1 MSKFWSKIMMCL
13 VAVFVIGINNAD
25 ADLQCVAQPSCAM
38 LGYSKANVENCTGYI
53 HCPFDTSYKKCVTLD
68 HTDGKCTGYS
78 LTECPP
84 HAKCEPCGSYKITSC
99 RDGYKIS
106 GNTCICA
113 TTCTDRLTQNDIP
126 LNAGPIKQSC
136 DACGAISDIITG
148 WECNSG
154 YVNVNDECKKYYDS
168 CEDAGFVPN
177 KPDNA
182 TCSDQIVYLANADAL
197 KCYSGCAC
205 NDGYVNVGT
214 DIDSG
219 MICEQF
225 IDCSAYT
232 LDKCPDN
239 ADCGTCTD
247 NWGKTTYQFN
257 KCNSGYAEQSGA
269 CVCEKVCLDK
279 YIGTIPANATAVKE
293 VCEACGVATEIVT
306 GWTCNSGYVKAGDS
320 CRLYYGSCAEANQSY
335 LTSPKANATC
345 SEATIY
351 LPSGSTSQCYY
362 DCKCNNGY
370 KDSAGVCTCE
380 KVCSDAVTTKPANS
394 HFNTETCVAC
404 GVSSTIKTGWTCDDE
419 YKQSGNNC
427 VCAKTCANTFNGSIP
442 ENGKAVTEQCTACGV
457 TTTIITDFNCNS
469 GFHKNGNVCSCD
481 KVCKDEYTGGI
492 PANATATKKTCTAC
506 DKNYDIITGWT
517 CNNGYNKSGDKC
529 VCEKV
534 CLDKYIGT
542 IPANATAVQEMCTAC
557 GVNTMITT
565 GFTCNSGYVKVD
577 NDCKKYYSSCEQAG
591 YLTNQKANATCS
603 TASIYLSNGSTKTCY
618 KDCKC
623 DSGYVDV
630 NGTCKLYY
638 SSCEAAGYLTSQK
651 ANATCSTASIYL
663 SNGSTK
669 TCYTNCKCNTN
680 YADVNGT
687 CQASHNTCEAAGYLT
702 NPKANATCS
711 TASIYLADGSQK
723 TCYTACKCNNGY
735 TGDPCVCATTCS
747 DKITTKPENS
757 HFNTETCTACGVSS
771 TIKTGWS
778 CDTGYHTS
786 GNTCVCDKTCTD
798 QITSKPANSSFT
810 TTTCAAC
817 GKNYTINIGWSCN
830 SGYTKIGNACEK
842 IVDCSAHTLTSCPSN
857 AVCSSCTSN
866 SGSNAG
872 KTTYKFENCANNYT
886 LKSGVCVCATTCS
899 DRVSS
904 KPDNSTYTTTN
915 CTACGVK
922 STIKT
927 GWACNTGYTQSGNSC
942 VCATSCTD
950 QVTSKPANSSYKY
963 TSCTACGSTKDIAT
977 GWTCNSGYVN
987 VGGVCQKYHASCEDA
1002 GYTTSQKANATCGT
1016 TSIYLANG
1024 STKNC
1029 YTNSCTCNTNYV
1041 NVSGTCQRYY
1051 ASCSAY
1057 NSSSSTSALANA
1069 SCNTASIYLSTGKT
1083 QTCYYNCNCNS
1094 GYVKV
1099 GGICQKYYSSCEA
1112 ANYLSSPKANA
1123 TCGTASIYLANGSTK
1138 TCYTSNC
1145 TCNSNYV
1152 NVNGTCQRYYASCSA
1167 YNSSSSTSALA
1178 NASCSTASI
1187 YLSTGKTQTCYY
1199 NCNCNSNYVKVGG
1212 VCQRYYSSCSAYN
1225 SSYLTSPKANSTCK
1239 STNIYTS
1246 SGNQTTCYYDCTCN
1260 TNYVNVSGTCQRYY
1274 SSCSAYNSSY
1284 SASALANASC
1294 NTASIYLSTGKT
1306 QTCYYNCNC
1315 NSGYVKVGGVCQK
1328 YYSSCSAYNSSYS
1341 ASALA
1346 NASCSTASIYLS
1358 TGKTQTCYYNCN
1370 CNSGYVKVGGVC
1382 QKYYSSCSAYN
1393 SSYSASALANA
1404 SCSTASIYLSTGK
1417 TQTCYYNCNCNSGY
1431 VKVGGVCQRYY
1442 ASCEAAG
1449 YLTSAKANAN
1459 CSTTSIYLSSGS
1471 TKTCYTG
1478 CSCKSGYTTNS
1489 AGNCVCATTCADKYT
1504 GTLPAH
1510 AHYDTETCTACGV
1523 SSTIKTGWSCH
1534 SGYVKVGN
1542 TCQKYYSSC
1551 EAAGYLTN
1559 PKSNATCSTASIYLS
1574 SGSTKTCYSGC
1585 TCKSGYTGDPCVCAT
1600 TCADKVTSKPTN
1612 ASWSYES
1619 CTACG
1624 SSYSIKSGWTCN
1636 TGYVKSG
1643 NDCVCPSGTY
1653 RTQSAC
1659 ESANPY
1665 SNCTLDVKCYK
1676 PTSCKSG
1683 YGKST
1688 SDCGTKVA
1696 GWSLGLTDNY
1706 GCSQCNKNSCPSIS
1720 KTVSSSSTTTA
1731 TVSIQTSTDSD
1742 VANCGTTGSSGYTLD
1757 TTSYYSGDS
1766 LCYACTPKACP
1777 SGYTPTNQL
1786 TCSGLAQTSLNSYF
1800 GEDTCST
1807 CRTVIKRCLAGTYPT
1822 KEECENSSSDSG
1834 LIKINSQTSTYAA
1847 GTLEPII
1854 GRNLCTEL
1862 SNGCWQPATVT
1873 KTCSAYTLP
1882 NCPTGG
1888 ICSSCETTSGTKM
1901 YKFDSCKTNYIKSG
1915 DKCVS
1920 CASQQS
1926 TFKNYNTIAKNSY
1939 LNCCSDRNIG
1949 GKCRQNNSSDCTNI
1963 SLYGSWFDGCL
1974 PYKQTSIDTL
1984 YTDLA
1989 TFKKACNSAMQDIA
2003 DSINDF
2009 NNTCPNYKITNVVS
2023 PTTQCNTVIINGLK
2037 ASPSYNSDSSKMGCS
2052 TSLIGDSDWDK

>member
-13 VAVFVIGINNAD
+13 VAVFVIGINNAN
-25 ADLQCVAQPSCAM
+25 ADLQCVREPSCAM

-320 CRLYYGSCAEANQSY
+320 CQ
-335 LTSPKANATC
+335 NA
-345 SEATIY
+345 
-351 LPSGSTSQCYY
+351 
-362 DCKCNNGY
+362 
-370 KDSAGVCTCE
+370 
-380 KVCSDAVTTKPANS
+380 
-394 HFNTETCVAC
+394 
-404 GVSSTIKTGWTCDDE
+404 
-419 YKQSGNNC
+419 
-427 VCAKTCANTFNGSIP
+427 
-442 ENGKAVTEQCTACGV
+442 
-457 TTTIITDFNCNS
+457 
-469 GFHKNGNVCSCD
+469 
-481 KVCKDEYTGGI
+481 
-492 PANATATKKTCTAC
+492 
-506 DKNYDIITGWT
+506 
-517 CNNGYNKSGDKC
+517 
-529 VCEKV
+529 
-534 CLDKYIGT
+534 
-542 IPANATAVQEMCTAC
+542 
-557 GVNTMITT
+557 
-565 GFTCNSGYVKVD
+565 
-577 NDCKKYYSSCEQAG
+577 YSSCEAAG

-623 DSGYVDV
+623 NNNYVDV

-638 SSCEAAGYLTSQK
+638 SRCEDAGYLTNQK

-669 TCYTNCKCNTN
+669 TCYKDCKCNNN

-687 CQASHNTCEAAGYLT
+687 CQVSHNTCEAAGYLT

-711 TASIYLADGSQK
+711 TTSIYLANGSQK

-757 HFNTETCTACGVSS
+757 HFNTGTCTACGVSS

-786 GNTCVCDKTCTD
+786 GSSCVCDKTCTD
-798 QITSKPANSSFT
+798 QITSKPANSSYT

-817 GKNYTINIGWSCN
+817 GKNYTINIGWACN
-830 SGYTKIGNACEK
+830 SGYTKTGNSCEK
-842 IVDCSAHTLTSCPSN
+842 IADCSAHTLTSCPTN

-866 SGSNAG
+866 SGANAG
-872 KTTYKFENCANNYT
+872 KTTYRFENCANNYT

-904 KPDNSTYTTTN
+904 KPDNSTYTTTT
-915 CTACGVK
+915 CTACGVS

-927 GWACNTGYTQSGNSC
+927 GWSCNTGYHISGSNC
-942 VCATSCTD
+942 VCDKTCTD
-950 QVTSKPANSSYKY
+950 QITSKPANSSYTTTTCTACGKNYTINIGWACNSGYTKIGNSCEKIVDCSAHTLTSCPSNAVCSSCTQNSGTNAGKTTYKFESCANNYTLKNGACVCATTCSDRVSSKPENSHFNTETCTACGVSSTIKTGWSCNTGYHINGNTCVCDKTCTDQITSKPAYSSYTY
-963 TSCTACGSTKDIAT
+963 TSCTACGSIKDIAT
-977 GWTCNSGYVN
+977 GWTCNSGY
-987 VGGVCQKYHASCEDA
+987 
-1002 GYTTSQKANATCGT
+1002 
-1016 TSIYLANG
+1016 L
-1024 STKNC
+1024 
-1029 YTNSCTCNTNYV
+1029 
-1041 NVSGTCQRYY
+1041 
-1051 ASCSAY
+1051 
-1057 NSSSSTSALANA
+1057 
-1069 SCNTASIYLSTGKT
+1069 
-1083 QTCYYNCNCNS
+1083 
-1094 GYVKV
+1094 KV
-1099 GGICQKYYSSCEA
+1099 GSICQKYYSSCEQA
-1112 ANYLSSPKANA
+1112 GYLTSQKANA
-1123 TCGTASIYLANGSTK
+1123 ICSIASIYLSNGSTK
-1138 TCYTSNC
+1138 TCYSGC
-1145 TCNSNYV
+1145 T
-1152 NVNGTCQRYYASCSA
+1152 
-1167 YNSSSSTSALA
+1167 
-1178 NASCSTASI
+1178 
-1187 YLSTGKTQTCYY
+1187 
-1199 NCNCNSNYVKVGG
+1199 
-1212 VCQRYYSSCSAYN
+1212 
-1225 SSYLTSPKANSTCK
+1225 
-1239 STNIYTS
+1239 
-1246 SGNQTTCYYDCTCN
+1246 
-1260 TNYVNVSGTCQRYY
+1260 
-1274 SSCSAYNSSY
+1274 
-1284 SASALANASC
+1284 
-1294 NTASIYLSTGKT
+1294 
-1306 QTCYYNCNC
+1306 
-1315 NSGYVKVGGVCQK
+1315 
-1328 YYSSCSAYNSSYS
+1328 
-1341 ASALA
+1341 
-1346 NASCSTASIYLS
+1346 
-1358 TGKTQTCYYNCN
+1358 
-1370 CNSGYVKVGGVC
+1370 
-1382 QKYYSSCSAYN
+1382 
-1393 SSYSASALANA
+1393 
-1404 SCSTASIYLSTGK
+1404 
-1417 TQTCYYNCNCNSGY
+1417 
-1431 VKVGGVCQRYY
+1431 
-1442 ASCEAAG
+1442 
-1449 YLTSAKANAN
+1449 
-1459 CSTTSIYLSSGS
+1459 
-1471 TKTCYTG
+1471 
-1478 CSCKSGYTTNS
+1478 CKSGYTTNS
-1489 AGNCVCATTCADKYT
+1489 AGNCVCATSCADKYT

-1523 SSTIKTGWSCH
+1523 SSTIKTGWSCDT
-1534 SGYVKVGN
+1534 GYVKVGN

-1551 EAAGYLTN
+1551 EAANYLAS
-1559 PKSNATCSTASIYLS
+1559 PKTNATCSTTSIYLS

-1683 YGKST
+1683 YAKSA
-1688 SDCGTKVA
+1688 SSCGLKAA

-1720 KTVSSSSTTTA
+1720 KTISSSSTTTA

-1757 TTSYYSGDS
+1757 TTTYYSGDS
-1766 LCYACTPKACP
+1766 MCYACTPKACP

-1786 TCSGLAQTSLNSYF
+1786 TCSGLSVSHLSSYF
-1800 GEDTCST
+1800 GDDTCSK
-1807 CRTVIKRCLAGTYPT
+1807 CRSTSKVCLIGTYPT
-1822 KEECENSSSDSG
+1822 QEECENSSDGG
-1834 LIKINSQTSTYAA
+1834 LIEINSQVSTQAISG
-1847 GTLEPII
+1847 GTII
-1854 GRNLCTEL
+1854 GRNLCKQL
-1862 SNGCWQPATVT
+1862 SNGCWEPATVT
-1873 KTCSAYTLP
+1873 KTCSAYTLTS
-1882 NCPTGG
+1882 CPTAGT
-1888 ICSSCETTSGTKM
+1888 CSSCETTSGTKK
-1901 YKFDSCKTNYIKSG
+1901 YKLDSCKTNYYKSG

-1920 CASQQS
+1920 CSSQQS
-1926 TFKNYNTIAKNSY
+1926 TFKNYNTLAKSTW
-1939 LNCCSDRNIG
+1939 LNCCG
-1949 GKCRQNNSSDCTNI
+1949 TGCRGSTCSTSKN
-1963 SLYGSWFDGCL
+1963 GSWIDGCL
-1974 PYKQTSIDTL
+1974 PIFYGIDDT
-1984 YTDLA
+1984 TDVV
-1989 TFKKACNSAMQDIA
+1989 TFIAACKKAMQGIKDEIT
-2003 DSINDF
+2003 DF
-2009 NNTCPNYKITNVVS
+2009 NSKCPNYAITNLFSPYSQCSSVS
-2023 PTTQCNTVIINGLK
+2023 INNNM
-2037 ASPSYNSDSSKMGCS
+2037 AAPSYTGTESGKLGCN
-2052 TSLIGDSDWDK
+2052 